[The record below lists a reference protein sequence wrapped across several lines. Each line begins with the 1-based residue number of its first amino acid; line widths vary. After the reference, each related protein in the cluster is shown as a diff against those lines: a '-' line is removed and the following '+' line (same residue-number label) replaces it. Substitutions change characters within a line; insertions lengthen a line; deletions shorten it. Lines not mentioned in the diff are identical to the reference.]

1 MACLVC
7 KPKSAHSNPL
17 ARRFRAAARRRSYP
31 ILLGDGAD
39 FWHESSHSICGGW
52 HCDEPALYG
61 ISAIRDQNL
70 VAVDLDD
77 PAFSVEATRSSA
89 ATLPNAGARCL
100 KSNRSG
106 GSLFC
111 HGFGQGS
118 ISAIGHGMP
127 FVGLFM
133 LVGAVRYCACVLK
146 PGLGLAVFLADQ
158 QNADH

>member
-77 PAFSVEATRSSA
+77 LSFSVEAHEVFSCNITQCWGPLPEVQPEWGKPLLSWLRPGKHQCNRTRYA
-89 ATLPNAGARCL
+89 IRWAVYAGRSRALLRLCL
-100 KSNRSG
+100 EAGIRLG
-106 GSLFC
+106 R
-111 HGFGQGS
+111 
-118 ISAIGHGMP
+118 ISCGPAE
-127 FVGLFM
+127 
-133 LVGAVRYCACVLK
+133 C
-146 PGLGLAVFLADQ
+146 
-158 QNADH
+158 